1 MADWCEVHK
10 LDEKHDLI
18 LTSHI
23 WREWNGLGKTGLEI
37 EVEEWTGHATT
48 TCRVWQHGEVIH
60 EECSDADSVRTA
72 KYRAV
77 ELRRT
82 LTIARLV
89 VEAGCLTEVSTRE
102 YTIPVYW
109 RQDLDTIIED
119 NTEEDEDDKLPGSET
134 HAIIEVWRKVKP

>member
-1 MADWCEVHK
+1 LWWRWLVADWCEVHK

-37 EVEEWTGHATT
+37 AVEEWTGHATT

-89 VEAGCLTEVSTRE
+89 VEAGCLTVVSTPRLPPRG
-102 YTIPVYW
+102 PVPLLAL
-109 RQDLDTIIED
+109 RGPATSRR
-119 NTEEDEDDKLPGSET
+119 TRGGSR
-134 HAIIEVWRKVKP
+134 ARR